1 MGISRDLGF
10 LVREKTFQPPLNK
23 YHMSWP
29 GLFCF
34 RPINAGAFQ
43 HVVAWLPVPSELM
56 ANLGSNSCHSNDV
69 HQKFPDTASQ
79 RRVYGV

>member
-1 MGISRDLGF
+1 MIFHVPILLQNGSASSVHPAG
-10 LVREKTFQPPLNK
+10 
-23 YHMSWP
+23 WP

-34 RPINAGAFQ
+34 RPVNADTFQ

-69 HQKFPDTASQ
+69 HQKFLDTASQ